1 MSVKKQMP
9 PKADE
14 SKRLY
19 TQYFDLAKSEDAC
32 DATEGVSNNQ
42 MKFDIVQVWC
52 LQNYT

>member
-1 MSVKKQMP
+1 MP
-9 PKADE
+9 RKAGE

-19 TQYFDLAKSEDAC
+19 TQYFDPFPSEDAC

-42 MKFDIVQVWC
+42 MKFDIVIVQVWC

>member
-1 MSVKKQMP
+1 MP

-19 TQYFDLAKSEDAC
+19 TQYFDLAQSEDAC